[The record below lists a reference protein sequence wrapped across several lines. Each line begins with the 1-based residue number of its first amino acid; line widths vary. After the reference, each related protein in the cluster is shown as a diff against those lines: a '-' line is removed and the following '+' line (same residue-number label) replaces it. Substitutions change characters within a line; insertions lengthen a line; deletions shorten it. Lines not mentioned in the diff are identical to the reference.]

1 MHVNKDQNGVLEPLT
16 VWWEEVEEGTMV
28 RRGDFRGKQTSQK
41 ERKKRKRVNTNSMNV
56 PVLLWNVCL

>member
-28 RRGDFRGKQTSQK
+28 RRGDFRGKQSHT
-41 ERKKRKRVNTNSMNV
+41 
-56 PVLLWNVCL
+56 VLQNWHVGGGSKSVLQS